1 MWTSLSNFVSCLNYV
16 PYFIFNT
23 LFWFF
28 GPNLPIN
35 CTFGLKQ
42 KMWISDHKYWQHQY
56 PFIVILDRYDGS
68 CTLDDLSAMIFYLSN
83 KIYTPN
89 KTKDSN
95 EKVCN
100 MVIRFTKSKTLT
112 KYFSCVCR
120 YKFKK
125 GKCNSNQKRDKDKY
139 VNGKVKNQ

>member
-1 MWTSLSNFVSCLNYV
+1 MWA
-16 PYFIFNT
+16 
-23 LFWFF
+23 
-28 GPNLPIN
+28 
-35 CTFGLKQ
+35 
-42 KMWISDHKYWQHQY
+42 SDHKYWQHQY

-68 CTLDDLSAMIFYLSN
+68 YTLDDLSAMIFYLSN
-83 KIYTPN
+83 KIHTPN

-100 MVIRFTKSKTLT
+100 MVVRFTESKTLT
-112 KYFSCVCR
+112 KYFSCVVR